1 MNSTIMTIIT
11 LMGGLGLFIYGMKLM
26 GDGLE
31 NAAGEGLKKIL
42 EKVTSNPFVA
52 VCVGAAV
59 TAVVQSS
66 SATTVMVVGFV
77 NAGLMN
83 LSQAVG
89 IIMGANI
96 GTTITAQLVA
106 FKLDDIA
113 PLFVF
118 AGTALIMV
126 AKAKKRK
133 EIGNIVL
140 GFGILF
146 MGMGIMSDAVKPLAS
161 SPIFAQIL
169 SQVAEHWWIGIIAG
183 AAITAILQSS
193 SATTGILIA
202 LAGSGVID
210 IRMALPILFGCN
222 IGTCITAMIATVG
235 TNRTAHKA
243 ALLHLIFNVGG
254 TVIFL
259 PFLGMLGTLVT
270 KMSPGDVE
278 RQIANSHTVFNIINT
293 LVMLPLRGWLI
304 VIVNKLVPGD
314 DEIEKVGP
322 KYIDDRLLE
331 TPVIAAGQVIKET
344 IRMANKAKH
353 NLEISMDAFVKGD
366 EELIKKVHDNEKII
380 NVLEESITSYLVK
393 LSKCDLSDKEKGIVA
408 STFHIVN
415 DIERIGDHAQNLVE
429 LATQKIEENIKYT
442 DEAIGDLIEIYNYT
456 KMALQI
462 SIDSYENRDVE
473 KANSIAPLEERIN
486 KAEKN
491 YRDKHIKRL
500 YEGKCNAYAGAIF
513 LDAIS
518 NFERIGD
525 HATNI
530 AESVIENN
538 AI

>member
-42 EKVTSNPFVA
+42 EKVTSNPIVA
-52 VCVGAAV
+52 VLVGAAV

-106 FKLDDIA
+106 FKLDTIA
-113 PLFVF
+113 PIFVF
-118 AGTALIMV
+118 AGTALVMF

-146 MGMGIMSDAVKPLAS
+146 MGMGIMSGAVKPLAS
-161 SPIFAQIL
+161 SPVFAQIL
-169 SQVAEHWWIGIIAG
+169 AQVSEHWWIGVIAG

-202 LAGSGVID
+202 LAGSGVLNIG
-210 IRMALPILFGCN
+210 MALPILFGCN

-235 TNRTAHKA
+235 TNKTAHKA

-254 TVIFL
+254 TIIFL
-259 PFLGMLGTLVT
+259 PFLNILGILVT

-278 RQIANSHTVFNIINT
+278 RQIANSHTVFNIVNT
-293 LVMLPLRGWLI
+293 LVMLPLRNYLI
-304 VIVNKLVPGD
+304 IAVNKLVPGE
-314 DEIEKVGP
+314 DEIEKIGP

-344 IRMANKAKH
+344 IRMANKAK
-353 NLEISMDAFVKGD
+353 
-366 EELIKKVHDNEKII
+366 DN
-380 NVLEESITSYLVK
+380 
-393 LSKCDLSDKEKGIVA
+393 
-408 STFHIVN
+408 
-415 DIERIGDHAQNLVE
+415 
-429 LATQKIEENIKYT
+429 
-442 DEAIGDLIEIYNYT
+442 
-456 KMALQI
+456 LQI
-462 SIDSYENRDVE
+462 SMNAFIREDSD
-473 KANSIAPLEERIN
+473 L
-486 KAEKN
+486 
-491 YRDKHIKRL
+491 IK
-500 YEGKCNAYAGAIF
+500 
-513 LDAIS
+513 
-518 NFERIGD
+518 
-525 HATNI
+525 
-530 AESVIENN
+530 
-538 AI
+538 